1 MSNITVL
8 KMGANDSQEI
18 PQVPGSLSRLFAYV
32 RAVGLGPHVM
42 AKRGCL
48 SLLIT
53 LEWRASG
60 RRGETKSLLE
70 DMSDFD
76 SVVAIQPY
84 RMMKKQQEWQ
94 ATPRHVG

>member
-1 MSNITVL
+1 
-8 KMGANDSQEI
+8 
-18 PQVPGSLSRLFAYV
+18 
-32 RAVGLGPHVM
+32 M

-60 RRGETKSLLE
+60 RRGETKSLPE
-70 DMSDFD
+70 DMFDFD

-94 ATPRHVG
+94 AIPRHVGYAILLHNP